1 MPLLGP
7 FFKAKGPNRAIE
19 CFSWFWPSVW
29 RGGSDVDGRL
39 SERAQK
45 TVRTGLI
52 LLRMGTL
59 LLLLYCCVAQR
70 SSGAAAAARLQEAAE
85 GRHTVSS
92 TRHRVPTSMYYTLP
106 TYSYLMLQALTR
118 HSALPPAPRDCCM
131 PTSRRRQ
138 WRRRLQLLTSR
149 V

>member
-1 MPLLGP
+1 MSSDWLQQASVEDSQSLAADTRLRSQGLVSDNE
-7 FFKAKGPNRAIE
+7 AKEQRRRHRR
-19 CFSWFWPSVW
+19 

-70 SSGAAAAARLQEAAE
+70 SSGAASARGKAAGGGGEA
-85 GRHTVSS
+85 
-92 TRHRVPTSMYYTLP
+92 
-106 TYSYLMLQALTR
+106 
-118 HSALPPAPRDCCM
+118 HSE
-131 PTSRRRQ
+131 Q
-138 WRRRLQLLTSR
+138 H
-149 V
+149 

>member
-7 FFKAKGPNRAIE
+7 FLKQRGPIE
-19 CFSWFWPSVW
+19 LLNVFYDSGPVCGG
-29 RGGSDVDGRL
+29 GGSDVDGRL

-70 SSGAAAAARLQEAAE
+70 SSGAASAARDEAAGGSGGE
-85 GRHTVSS
+85 
-92 TRHRVPTSMYYTLP
+92 
-106 TYSYLMLQALTR
+106 A
-118 HSALPPAPRDCCM
+118 HSE
-131 PTSRRRQ
+131 Q
-138 WRRRLQLLTSR
+138 H
-149 V
+149 